1 MANDKSSQISATE
14 LELKRRGRRRLIGA
28 ITIGLLAVV
37 FLPMIF
43 DSEPKREKANNQE
56 IAIQIPSRDGQ
67 AALPAPGVASTG
79 KSDASKVPPA
89 LPPASPPLVAPAPEK
104 AAVPPPAVAT
114 VVPGKLPQVTQT
126 PVKPETKVEA
136 RPEPAKEVAKE
147 VAKAETKAEAPKT
160 VAAKPAE
167 SKAGFVVQLG
177 AFKDADNAQ
186 QIVARMKEAK
196 LQVFTD
202 KLATQS
208 GPVTRVRVGPFATK
222 EKADAALVQ
231 VKLAGVEG
239 KVVPQ

>member
-67 AALPAPGVASTG
+67 AALPAPAVTPTG
-79 KSDASKVPPA
+79 KSDSSKVPPA
-89 LPPASPPLVAPAPEK
+89 VTTVLPPSVTPVPEK
-104 AAVPPPAVAT
+104 AATLPPPAVAT
-114 VVPGKLPQVTQT
+114 VVPGKLPPPATQT
-126 PVKPETKVEA
+126 PAKPEAKVEA
-136 RPEPAKEVAKE
+136 RPEPAKEV
-147 VAKAETKAEAPKT
+147 TKVEAPKA
-160 VAAKPAE
+160 VPAKPAD
-167 SKAGFVVQLG
+167 SKAGFVVQIG

>member
-1 MANDKSSQISATE
+1 MATEKASQISAIE

-67 AALPAPGVASTG
+67 AALPPPGAPAGTKV
-79 KSDASKVPPA
+79 DAAKPAPAMSPPA
-89 LPPASPPLVAPAPEK
+89 APSVIAPS
-104 AAVPPPAVAT
+104 AAPPPVAT
-114 VVPGKLPQVTQT
+114 VVPGKVPM
-126 PVKPETKVEA
+126 PEKMPTKV
-136 RPEPAKEVAKE
+136 EPAKEAPAKDLPKADITKSEPPKVATP
-147 VAKAETKAEAPKT
+147 KAPDTKSA
-160 VAAKPAE
+160 
-167 SKAGFVVQLG
+167 FVVQIG
-177 AFKDADNAQ
+177 AYKDAENAQ
-186 QIVARMKEAK
+186 QIVTRMKEAK

-208 GPVTRVRVGPFATK
+208 GPVTRVRVGPFASK
-222 EKADAALVQ
+222 EKADAALAQ
-231 VKLAGVEG
+231 VKLAGADG

>member
-1 MANDKSSQISATE
+1 
-14 LELKRRGRRRLIGA
+14 
-28 ITIGLLAVV
+28 V
-37 FLPMIF
+37 
-43 DSEPKREKANNQE
+43 
-56 IAIQIPSRDGQ
+56 
-67 AALPAPGVASTG
+67 PGVTSTG
-79 KSDASKVPPA
+79 KSDASKALPAVPPM
-89 LPPASPPLVAPAPEK
+89 SPPTAVPTPEK
-104 AAVPPPAVAT
+104 AATSPPAVAT
-114 VVPGKLPQVTQT
+114 VVPGKLPPATQVPAT
-126 PVKPETKVEA
+126 PEAKVES
-136 RPEPAKEVAKE
+136 RPEPAKEA
-147 VAKAETKAEAPKT
+147 TKAEAPKA
-160 VAAKPAE
+160 VPAKTAD
-167 SKAGFVVQLG
+167 SKSGFVVQIG

>member
-43 DSEPKREKANNQE
+43 DSEPKRDKANNQE

-67 AALPAPGVASTG
+67 AALPAPGLTSSG
-79 KSDASKVPPA
+79 KSDASKTPPA
-89 LPPASPPLVAPAPEK
+89 VPTLSPPSVTPAPEK
-104 AAVPPPAVAT
+104 AAPPPAVAT
-114 VVPGKLPQVTQT
+114 VVPGKLPPAAQT
-126 PVKPETKVEA
+126 PAKPEAKAEA
-136 RPEPAKEVAKE
+136 RPEPAKEVAKS
-147 VAKAETKAEAPKT
+147 ETKAEAPKA
-160 VAAKPAE
+160 VAAKPPE
-167 SKAGFVVQLG
+167 SKAGFVVQIG